1 MLIIKNINV
10 IICILILFAFEAYCQ
25 DLQSLETKLSSLNK
39 TLIIEKTKLDSLNN
53 YLNDKVKEIDGE
65 KEKKVRDNEKIT
77 RLMASSVTISSDIDN
92 QRKKVDTIGTEIEVL
107 KRDLTGRYSSI
118 IDSLNSLEKGTIKNV
133 DKKEIESQI
142 AVYTEKKLNVAPKIS
157 LLSLYPEK
165 ILEIDLS
172 KVNNSTEKQMYR
184 EYLQTALGE
193 VNERIDNVEARMEE
207 SKKIITLNK
216 KTKRFLEESEFETNI
231 RPQSFSTG
239 GQVASTD
246 HNNNYGITARS
257 QSGLALQA
265 ESYILLLNQ
274 LNLNT
279 KTDANSKWN
288 IFFDNKNPSINIEEY
303 QKLLTL
309 VKKRLEEYRLVLLHK
324 LNKTK

>member
-1 MLIIKNINV
+1 MLNIKNINM
-10 IICILILFAFEAYCQ
+10 ILCILIFFAFEAFGQ
-25 DLQSLETKLSSLNK
+25 DLHSLETKLSSLNK
-39 TLIIEKTKLDSLNN
+39 TLIIEKTKLDSLNK
-53 YLNDKVKEIDGE
+53 YLNDKVKEIDLE

-92 QRKKVDTIGTEIEVL
+92 QRKKVDAIGTEMEVL
-107 KRDLTGRYSSI
+107 KSDLTGRYSSI

-172 KVNNSTEKQMYR
+172 KVNNSAEKQMYR
-184 EYLQTALGE
+184 NYLQTALGE
-193 VNERIDNVEARMEE
+193 VNVRLDNVEARMEE

-239 GQVASTD
+239 GQVASAD

>member
-172 KVNNSTEKQMYR
+172 KVNNSAEKQMYR

-239 GQVASTD
+239 GQVASAD

>member
-1 MLIIKNINV
+1 MLNIKNITM
-10 IICILILFAFEAYCQ
+10 IICILTLVAFEAYCQ
-25 DLQSLETKLSSLNK
+25 DPQSLETKFSSLNK

-53 YLNDKVKEIDGE
+53 YLNDKVKEINGE

-77 RLMASSVTISSDIDN
+77 QLMASSVTISSDIDN
-92 QRKKVDTIGTEIEVL
+92 QRKKVDSIGTEIEVL
-107 KRDLTGRYSSI
+107 KRDLTARYSSI
-118 IDSLNSLEKGTIKNV
+118 IDSLNSLEKGTIKDV
-133 DKKEIESQI
+133 DKKEIESLI
-142 AVYTEKKLNVAPKIS
+142 AVYTEKKLNVAPKIN

-184 EYLQTALGE
+184 DYLQTALGE
-193 VNERIDNVEARMEE
+193 VNERLDDVEARMEE
-207 SKKIITLNK
+207 TKKIITLNK

-231 RPQSFSTG
+231 RPQNLSNG

-246 HNNNYGITARS
+246 YNKNNGITTLS

-265 ESYILLLNQ
+265 ESYNLLLNQ